1 MHQSHPSDPLKANDR
16 AGAWRLA
23 RWSLAA
29 ALVVLAFAV
38 FALWRFLGPLPNLNH
53 VDERQPAPA
62 SRILDRNGQLL
73 YEVIDPARG
82 SYQPVPLDQIPA
94 FCRQATVATEDQR
107 FYQHPGIDPIA
118 IVRAAW
124 ADWRHGATI
133 QGGSTLT
140 QQLARLLLL
149 DEKERYEHSLRRKL
163 REAVLA
169 WRLERLFSKD
179 ELLALYLNSVYY
191 GHYASGIEAA
201 ANAYF
206 GRHAAELDL
215 AQCALLAGLPQS
227 PNAYNPIENPEA
239 ATTRQRQVLDL
250 MMAAGDLDSATAGRA
265 AAEPLH
271 FAASPFPI
279 AAPHLV
285 FFVQSQLEAAVGH
298 TRLAQGNLRITTTA
312 DLALTQ
318 QAETMLRRRLDE
330 LNRPS
335 PNLPLQRRAENA
347 ALVALDPRTGAV
359 VVLVGSPDYFD
370 DSASGALNGAL
381 VQRQPGSAMKPI
393 TYAVAMDP
401 ELSTAAGRRPMT
413 PASVLA
419 DVPGSF
425 LTREGDYYEPLN
437 YDLAFHGPVSL
448 RQALANSYNIP
459 AVRTLEAIGIDA
471 FLEQSR
477 RHGISTLGPGS
488 QYGLALTLGGGEV
501 TLLEL
506 TSAYAPFVDAGRPL
520 LPLAISRI
528 EDADGQLL
536 FDAGLD
542 GPVYN
547 PQHFSL
553 PTVGETETV
562 LDPRT
567 AYLITSILSDNDA
580 RARTFGFS
588 SALRIDRPAAAK
600 TGTTTDWRDNWTIG
614 YTPDLLTGVWV
625 GNADNTPMYGAT
637 GVDGAAPIWHD
648 FMLAAHRNLPPRSF
662 VRPDGL
668 VDRDVCVPSGLLAS
682 SDCPQ
687 VAREAFIAGTEP
699 DQRDD
704 QYRRLAIDPRTG
716 QPATAETPAAVR
728 RYRVAWNPPPIFRD
742 WARQNG
748 LLLANEALPEAPV
761 QASAHGATLQ
771 VLSPEPNATYLADS
785 RLLASS
791 QKLQLAIAYTGGEPL
806 NQVSYMLDG
815 VPVAVTEAWPWTA
828 WWSLSQGRHSL
839 QALARTHS
847 GNLER
852 SEIVIFTVE

>member
-1 MHQSHPSDPLKANDR
+1 
-16 AGAWRLA
+16 
-23 RWSLAA
+23 
-29 ALVVLAFAV
+29 
-38 FALWRFLGPLPNLNH
+38 
-53 VDERQPAPA
+53 
-62 SRILDRNGQLL
+62 
-73 YEVIDPARG
+73 
-82 SYQPVPLDQIPA
+82 
-94 FCRQATVATEDQR
+94 
-107 FYQHPGIDPIA
+107 
-118 IVRAAW
+118 
-124 ADWRHGATI
+124 
-133 QGGSTLT
+133 
-140 QQLARLLLL
+140 
-149 DEKERYEHSLRRKL
+149 
-163 REAVLA
+163 
-169 WRLERLFSKD
+169 
-179 ELLALYLNSVYY
+179 
-191 GHYASGIEAA
+191 
-201 ANAYF
+201 
-206 GRHAAELDL
+206 
-215 AQCALLAGLPQS
+215 
-227 PNAYNPIENPEA
+227 
-239 ATTRQRQVLDL
+239 
-250 MMAAGDLDSATAGRA
+250 
-265 AAEPLH
+265 
-271 FAASPFPI
+271 
-279 AAPHLV
+279 
-285 FFVQSQLEAAVGH
+285 
-298 TRLAQGNLRITTTA
+298 
-312 DLALTQ
+312 
-318 QAETMLRRRLDE
+318 
-330 LNRPS
+330 
-335 PNLPLQRRAENA
+335 
-347 ALVALDPRTGAV
+347 
-359 VVLVGSPDYFD
+359 
-370 DSASGALNGAL
+370 
-381 VQRQPGSAMKPI
+381 MKPI